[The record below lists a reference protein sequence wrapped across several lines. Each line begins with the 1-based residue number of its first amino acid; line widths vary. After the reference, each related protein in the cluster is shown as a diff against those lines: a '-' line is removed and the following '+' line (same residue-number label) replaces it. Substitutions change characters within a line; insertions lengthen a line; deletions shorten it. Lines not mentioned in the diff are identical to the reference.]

1 MKNRN
6 RELVIFKQTILE
18 TDNKKQIACG
28 IDTAKSDLDTVELL
42 IRECR
47 FLHGLFFCH
56 LAIEK
61 WIKAHVVKTTAEI
74 PPKSHNLIYLI
85 DLAELTVNEQDENL
99 LGVLMKYQ
107 LEGRYPDHDP
117 EISSKNKALD
127 YLNRTKELLKWLVKK
142 L

>member
-1 MKNRN
+1 M
-6 RELVIFKQTILE
+6 
-18 TDNKKQIACG
+18 TDNKKQIAYW
-28 IDTAKSDLDTVELL
+28 IDTAKSDLDTAELL

-61 WIKAHVVKTTAEI
+61 GIKAHVVKTTMEI

-85 DLAELTVNEQDENL
+85 DLAVLTVNEQDENL

-117 EISSKNKALD
+117 EIPSINKALD

>member
-1 MKNRN
+1 M
-6 RELVIFKQTILE
+6 
-18 TDNKKQIACG
+18 
-28 IDTAKSDLDTVELL
+28 
-42 IRECR
+42 
-47 FLHGLFFCH
+47 
-56 LAIEK
+56 
-61 WIKAHVVKTTAEI
+61 EI

-85 DLAELTVNEQDENL
+85 DLAELTVNEKDEIL

-117 EISSKNKALD
+117 EIPSKSKALD

>member
-61 WIKAHVVKTTAEI
+61 
-74 PPKSHNLIYLI
+74 
-85 DLAELTVNEQDENL
+85 
-99 LGVLMKYQ
+99 
-107 LEGRYPDHDP
+107 
-117 EISSKNKALD
+117 
-127 YLNRTKELLKWLVKK
+127 
-142 L
+142 